1 MLVLTSLRSTLTN
14 GDTAVLIQLCKN
26 AKLTVDTHITGDT
39 INTYKPDKAMYLQA
53 IRLSRLD
60 PSKVAMVAAHAYD
73 LDAAKSQ

>member
-1 MLVLTSLRSTLTN
+1 
-14 GDTAVLIQLCKN
+14 
-26 AKLTVDTHITGDT
+26 
-39 INTYKPDKAMYLQA
+39 MYLQA